1 MEKAAWKKL
10 ACVGMIALAAVFSG
24 CGSEHKVAVVDYQKL
39 EDQSPKIK
47 AIQQEITDKDKEI
60 SNRLAEAQ
68 KSGLSDDEMQKKV
81 QSAQQERMIFI
92 QSKQKQI
99 ESMVQSQAGAIAKEK
114 NIGIVMNKM
123 AVPTGAVDITD
134 EVLAKMDG
142 GASKAAASQSK

>member
-1 MEKAAWKKL
+1 
-10 ACVGMIALAAVFSG
+10 
-24 CGSEHKVAVVDYQKL
+24 
-39 EDQSPKIK
+39 
-47 AIQQEITDKDKEI
+47 
-60 SNRLAEAQ
+60 
-68 KSGLSDDEMQKKV
+68 MQKKV

>member
-1 MEKAAWKKL
+1 MEKATWKKL
-10 ACVGMIALAAVFSG
+10 ACVGMIALATVFSG

-68 KSGLSDDEMQKKV
+68 KSGLSDEEMQKKV

>member
-1 MEKAAWKKL
+1 MEKAVWKKL

-60 SNRLAEAQ
+60 SNLLAEAQ
-68 KSGLSDDEMQKKV
+68 KSGLSDEEMQKKV

>member
-10 ACVGMIALAAVFSG
+10 ACVGMIALDAVFSG

-68 KSGLSDDEMQKKV
+68 KSGLSDEEMQKKV

>member
-68 KSGLSDDEMQKKV
+68 KSRLSDEEMQKKV

>member
-1 MEKAAWKKL
+1 MNKTSLKKL
-10 ACVGMIALAAVFSG
+10 ACIGMIAFAAVITG

-60 SNRLAEAQ
+60 SNRLAEDS
-68 KSGLSDDEMQKKV
+68 KKGLSDEEMQKKV

-99 ESMVQSQAGAIAKEK
+99 ESMIQ
-114 NIGIVMNKM
+114 
-123 AVPTGAVDITD
+123 
-134 EVLAKMDG
+134 
-142 GASKAAASQSK
+142 

>member
-68 KSGLSDDEMQKKV
+68 KSGLSDGEMQKKV